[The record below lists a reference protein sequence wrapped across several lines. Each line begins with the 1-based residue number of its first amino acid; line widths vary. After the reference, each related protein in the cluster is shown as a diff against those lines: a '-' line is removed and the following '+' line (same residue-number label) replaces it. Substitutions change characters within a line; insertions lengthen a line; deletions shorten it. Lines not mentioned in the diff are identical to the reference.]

1 MLRVIEY
8 NSHSRSLEMPPFDR
22 LHTSSYRHSI
32 VTIMA
37 LTCIVS
43 EIKPHVWSKIA
54 IFLTPP
60 AFDASVSGA
69 AIGML
74 PYVLDGQLR
83 I

>member
-1 MLRVIEY
+1 
-8 NSHSRSLEMPPFDR
+8 
-22 LHTSSYRHSI
+22 
-32 VTIMA
+32 MA